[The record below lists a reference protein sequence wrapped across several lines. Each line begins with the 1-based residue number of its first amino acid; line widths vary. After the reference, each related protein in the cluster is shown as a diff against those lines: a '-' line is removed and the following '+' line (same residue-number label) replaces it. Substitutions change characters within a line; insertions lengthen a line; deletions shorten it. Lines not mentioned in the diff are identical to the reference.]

1 LNKKNKPRDETP
13 RKIFKTGEKKI
24 KKKRTKHY
32 ILAAR
37 SLTAI
42 DGAGDVKNWLILLW
56 RSKEFSLGWGSFN
69 SKMYRNL
76 LAKFDTISNRFLQSL
91 QKPMKKLNSV

>member
-1 LNKKNKPRDETP
+1 
-13 RKIFKTGEKKI
+13 
-24 KKKRTKHY
+24 
-32 ILAAR
+32 
-37 SLTAI
+37 
-42 DGAGDVKNWLILLW
+42 LLW